1 MTAVAVEIFMHPPV
15 PEPGT
20 AQVSDPYA
28 IEVVADTDRLMTMCN
43 CSQSS
48 DNPY

>member
-1 MTAVAVEIFMHPPV
+1 MTAVAVELLTRPPAAAA
-15 PEPGT
+15 ET
-20 AQVSDPYA
+20 AEACDPYA
-28 IEVVADTDRLMTMCN
+28 VEVVADIDRLMTMCN

>member
-1 MTAVAVEIFMHPPV
+1 VGQQLWRLGDLGVT
-15 PEPGT
+15 GC
-20 AQVSDPYA
+20 DPYA
-28 IEVVADTDRLMTMCN
+28 VEVVADTDRLMTMCN